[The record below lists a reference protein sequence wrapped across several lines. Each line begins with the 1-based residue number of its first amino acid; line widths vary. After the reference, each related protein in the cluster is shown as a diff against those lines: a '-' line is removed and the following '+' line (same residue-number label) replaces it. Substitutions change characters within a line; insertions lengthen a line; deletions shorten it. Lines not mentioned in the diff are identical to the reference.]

1 MPVHI
6 KWKLFPIWLKH
17 DNFILV
23 KNNQAFLF
31 AEGGFIFYRMNF
43 DICLPKPK
51 PKRMHSL
58 IQITE
63 ATSKTIDFL
72 AKAKSWIFS
81 YLPSLIGAILV
92 YVVGSWLINWVGR
105 ILQKAM
111 LKKQYDASLQSF
123 LHSLVKILLRVLLLL
138 TIFGMLGVNLT
149 AFGALLAG
157 LGIAIGAALNGSL
170 GNFAGGVMLLIF
182 KPFKVGDLIE
192 AGGQTGVVHE
202 LGIFNTVLLTPENK
216 TVILPN
222 GPVSTGTIINYT
234 THGNLRVDITLAI
247 APDQDIT
254 RAKEIALAVLQ
265 QHPKVLAD
273 PAVSVNVLKIGDG
286 MVTLAIRPFTL
297 QPDYWDVFF
306 GGQEL
311 VKKAWD
317 EAGIQGPIPHVV
329 HINK

>member
-1 MPVHI
+1 
-6 KWKLFPIWLKH
+6 
-17 DNFILV
+17 
-23 KNNQAFLF
+23 
-31 AEGGFIFYRMNF
+31 
-43 DICLPKPK
+43 
-51 PKRMHSL
+51 MHSL

>member
-1 MPVHI
+1 
-6 KWKLFPIWLKH
+6 
-17 DNFILV
+17 
-23 KNNQAFLF
+23 
-31 AEGGFIFYRMNF
+31 
-43 DICLPKPK
+43 
-51 PKRMHSL
+51 MHSL

-63 ATSKTIDFL
+63 ATSKTVDFL

-92 YVVGSWLINWVGR
+92 YIVGSWLINWVGR

-111 LKKQYDASLQSF
+111 LRKQYDASLQSF

-234 THGNLRVDITLAI
+234 THGNLRVDITMAI

-254 RAKEIALAVLQ
+254 RAKEIAVAVLQ

-286 MVTLAIRPFTL
+286 MVTLAIRPFAL

-317 EAGIQGPIPHVV
+317 EAGIQGPIPQVV

>member
-1 MPVHI
+1 
-6 KWKLFPIWLKH
+6 
-17 DNFILV
+17 
-23 KNNQAFLF
+23 
-31 AEGGFIFYRMNF
+31 
-43 DICLPKPK
+43 
-51 PKRMHSL
+51 MHSL

-63 ATSKTIDFL
+63 ATSRTVDFL

-92 YVVGSWLINWVGR
+92 YIVGSWLINWVGR

-111 LKKQYDASLQSF
+111 LRKQYDASLQSF

-202 LGIFNTVLLTPENK
+202 LGIFNTILLTPENK
-216 TVILPN
+216 TIILPN
-222 GPVSTGTIINYT
+222 GPVSTGTIINYST
-234 THGNLRVDITLAI
+234 YGNLRVDITLAI

-254 RAKEIALAVLQ
+254 RAKEIAVAVLQ
-265 QHPKVLAD
+265 QHPKVLTD

-317 EAGIQGPIPHVV
+317 DAGIQGPIPHVV